1 MADAGRARACRWRR
15 IVDVASRA
23 TARRASARAVGSAQA
38 TRDPRP
44 RCDAR
49 GVGASRGRGQRGR
62 RRVIAALVLGTALAV
77 GALAFVLYP
86 LFFTA
91 PRVKPVDRVI
101 PRRRADG
108 DDAVTALREIEF
120 DRETG
125 KLSDADY
132 AELKAKY
139 TKQAIEAMRRAP
151 GLMSNVATA
160 GADDEIEAAVRAYRA
175 AHLACPTCGPRPEP
189 DAAYCSNCGRYLRDR

>member
-1 MADAGRARACRWRR
+1 
-15 IVDVASRA
+15 
-23 TARRASARAVGSAQA
+23 
-38 TRDPRP
+38 
-44 RCDAR
+44 
-49 GVGASRGRGQRGR
+49 
-62 RRVIAALVLGTALAV
+62 VIAALVIGTALAV

-86 LFFTA
+86 LFFTP
-91 PRVKPVDRVI
+91 PRPARVDRVA

-108 DDAVTALREIEF
+108 DDAVAALREIEF

-151 GLMSNVATA
+151 ASTVA
-160 GADDEIEAAVRAYRA
+160 GSGGDDEIEAAVRAYRA
-175 AHLACPTCGPRPEP
+175 AHVACPTCGPRPEP
-189 DAAYCSNCGRYLRDR
+189 DAVYCSNCGRYLHDRCADCGAPVEALDARYCVSCGNRLAA